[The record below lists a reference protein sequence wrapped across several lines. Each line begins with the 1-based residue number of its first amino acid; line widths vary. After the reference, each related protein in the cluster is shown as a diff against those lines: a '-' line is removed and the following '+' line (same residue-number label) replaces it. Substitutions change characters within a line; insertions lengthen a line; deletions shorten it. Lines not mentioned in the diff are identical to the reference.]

1 MVRSLDGLGEVDAP
15 RTPRFPF
22 SLLSFL
28 NSGASDIVAY
38 AGIWIMMEEAHI
50 TTIATDPDYRR
61 RGLGELLIVEM
72 AKLAIT
78 EKVEQLTLEV
88 RMSNEAAQMLYRKY
102 GFSDGGIRPR
112 YYSDDFEDALIMRS
126 ENLDSMNFK
135 ARVVSGEEDL
145 SRRLRWVS
153 CL

>member
-1 MVRSLDGLGEVDAP
+1 MGDEVFSIEPMRLQDLDQVRRIERASFPSPWPRNAYRREILNNARARYLVVRSLDGLGEVDAP

-72 AKLAIT
+72 A
-78 EKVEQLTLEV
+78 
-88 RMSNEAAQMLYRKY
+88 
-102 GFSDGGIRPR
+102 
-112 YYSDDFEDALIMRS
+112 
-126 ENLDSMNFK
+126 
-135 ARVVSGEEDL
+135 
-145 SRRLRWVS
+145 
-153 CL
+153 